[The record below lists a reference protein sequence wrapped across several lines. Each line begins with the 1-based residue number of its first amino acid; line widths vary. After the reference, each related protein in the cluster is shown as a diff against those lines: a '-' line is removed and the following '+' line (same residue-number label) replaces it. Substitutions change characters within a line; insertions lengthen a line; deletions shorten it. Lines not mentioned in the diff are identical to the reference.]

1 MINSFNLFLKQIR
14 SSFVLF
20 QTTTMKSF
28 LFSLL
33 FISCSILSFAQTN
46 VSGGIYQNTTWSLS
60 GSPYIVN
67 SSVVVFPGK
76 TLTIEP
82 GVEIQ
87 INNQNNTNIYI
98 ETRGTI
104 NCIGT
109 DAQPIT
115 VRALYDTLNTVA
127 WQGFVCTSSQG
138 GILNADRIEISNAY
152 FPLSYETIPTTL
164 SYTNCK
170 FTRCFQAVTVG
181 TNLNLSGC
189 EFIDN
194 EVGVYGWANFN
205 INNCLFQDNTTSLY
219 IYASAFAM
227 SNCSFIDNQ
236 IGSSFLSNAVDSI
249 VISNC
254 EFLNNGLAIN
264 YPNNGR
270 VEYCLFSDNDAAI
283 QQAYYCEIL
292 NNIFSYNELAIEA
305 CVDANIHNNQIN
317 NNVGGLLISNVA
329 SVQDSPSIYNNEIC
343 GNVNYNVDNNT
354 NMNYSLFSNC
364 FCDLDSAQIEAYLID
379 GYDDITKGLINYQIY
394 DSSCT
399 VLLGNVVKFGAGA
412 GLEENAFDF
421 SFENPV
427 HHNLQ
432 LLGAAA
438 VQQIVLQNTSGQ
450 SFNFSAIAHNSF
462 DLSRLAP
469 GYYFIVKLD
478 EHSVSKA
485 LVKY

>member
-1 MINSFNLFLKQIR
+1 MNHKTIC
-14 SSFVLF
+14 
-20 QTTTMKSF
+20 MKIIISTIVF
-28 LFSLL
+28 T
-33 FISCSILSFAQTN
+33 FISIFTFAQTN
-46 VSGGIYQNTTWSLS
+46 VSGGIYQNTTWTLS
-60 GSPYIVN
+60 GSPYVVN
-67 SSVVVFPGK
+67 SSIVVFPGK

-87 INNQNNTNIYI
+87 INNQNNSNIYI

-104 NCIGT
+104 NCVGT
-109 DAQPIT
+109 DAQPIKIH
-115 VRALYDTLNTVA
+115 ALYDTLSTVA
-127 WQGFVCTSSQG
+127 WHGFVCTSSQG
-138 GILNADRIEISNAY
+138 GVLNADRIEISNAY
-152 FPLSYETIPTTL
+152 FPLSYETIPATL
-164 SYTNCK
+164 SYTNSK
-170 FTRCFQAVTVG
+170 FIRCFQAVTVG

-205 INNCLFQDNTTSLY
+205 INNCLFKDNTTSLY

-236 IGSSFLSNAVDSI
+236 IGASFLANAVDSI
-249 VISNC
+249 VIANC
-254 EFLNNGLAIN
+254 EFLNNGLALN

-270 VEYCLFSDNDAAI
+270 VENCEFSDNGTAVQAA
-283 QQAYYCEIL
+283 YNCEIQ
-292 NNIFSYNELAIEA
+292 NNTFFYNILAIEA
-305 CVDANIHNNQIN
+305 TVDANIHNNQIN
-317 NNVGGLLISNVA
+317 NNAEGIIISNVT
-329 SVQDSPSIYNNEIC
+329 SIQDSPSIYDNEIC
-343 GNVNYNVDNNT
+343 GNTYYNVNNNT

-399 VLLGNVVKFGAGA
+399 VLLGNVVKFGAGV

-427 HHNLQ
+427 QHDLQ
-432 LLGAAA
+432 LLGYPE
-438 VQQIVLQNTSGQ
+438 VKQIVLQNTSGQ
-450 SFNFSAIAHNSF
+450 TFYFTSSTYNTF

-478 EHSVSKA
+478 QQGVSKA

>member
-1 MINSFNLFLKQIR
+1 MKTILFG
-14 SSFVLF
+14 
-20 QTTTMKSF
+20 F
-28 LFSLL
+28 LFS
-33 FISCSILSFAQTN
+33 FCSISSFAQTN

-67 SSVVVFPGK
+67 SSIVVFPGK

-87 INNQNNTNIYI
+87 INNQNNSNIYI

-104 NCIGT
+104 NCVGT
-109 DAQPIT
+109 DAQPIKIH
-115 VRALYDTLNTVA
+115 ALYDTLSTVA

-138 GILNADRIEISNAY
+138 GVLNADRIEISNAY

-164 SYTNCK
+164 SYTNSK
-170 FTRCFQAVTVG
+170 FVRCFQAVTVG
-181 TNLNLSGC
+181 TNLNLSAC

-205 INNCLFQDNTTSLY
+205 INNCLFKENTTSLY

-236 IGSSFLSNAVDSI
+236 IGASFLANAVDSI
-249 VISNC
+249 VISSC
-254 EFLNNGLAIN
+254 EFFNNGLAIN

-270 VEYCLFSDNDAAI
+270 VENCEFSDNGTAVQAA
-283 QQAYYCEIL
+283 YDCEIK
-292 NNIFSYNELAIEA
+292 NNTFFYNILAIEA
-305 CVDANIHNNQIN
+305 TVDANIHNNQIN
-317 NNVGGLLISNVA
+317 NNAEGIIISNVT
-329 SVQDSPSIYNNEIC
+329 SIQDSPSIYDNEIC
-343 GNVNYNVDNNT
+343 GNTYYNVNNNT

-399 VLLGNVVKFGAGA
+399 LLLGNVVKFGEGA
-412 GLEENAFDF
+412 GLEEAAFEF
-421 SFENPV
+421 QFENPI
-427 HHNLQ
+427 HEQLQ
-432 LLGAAA
+432 LIAPFE
-438 VQQIVLQNTSGQ
+438 VKEMVFQNMSGQ
-450 SFNFSAIAHNSF
+450 TYYFRSSTNNLF
-462 DLSRLAP
+462 DLSQLAP
-469 GYYFIVKLD
+469 GYYFIVKLG
-478 EHSVSKA
+478 EQRVSKA

>member
-1 MINSFNLFLKQIR
+1 
-14 SSFVLF
+14 
-20 QTTTMKSF
+20 MKIVISTIVF
-28 LFSLL
+28 TFISIFSL
-33 FISCSILSFAQTN
+33 AQTN

-67 SSVVVFPGK
+67 SSIVVFPGK

-87 INNQNNTNIYI
+87 INNQNNSNIYI

-109 DAQPIT
+109 DAQPIK
-115 VRALYDTLNTVA
+115 VHALYDTLSTVA

-138 GILNADRIEISNAY
+138 GVLNADRIEISNAY
-152 FPLSYETIPTTL
+152 FPLSYETIPATL
-164 SYTNCK
+164 SYTNSK
-170 FTRCFQAVTVG
+170 FIRCFQAVTVG

-189 EFIDN
+189 QFIDN

-205 INNCLFQDNTTSLY
+205 INNCLFKDNTTSLY
-219 IYASAFAM
+219 LYASAFAM
-227 SNCSFIDNQ
+227 TNCSFIDNQ
-236 IGSSFLSNAVDSI
+236 IGASFLANAVDSI
-249 VISNC
+249 VIANC

-270 VEYCLFSDNDAAI
+270 VENCVFSDNGAAI
-283 QQAYYCEIL
+283 QQVYYCEIL
-292 NNIFSYNELAIEA
+292 NNEFFYNELAIEA
-305 CVDANIHNNQIN
+305 SVDAVIHNNQIN
-317 NNVGGLLISNVA
+317 NNMGGLLISNV
-329 SVQDSPSIYNNEIC
+329 SSIQDSPSIYDNEIC
-343 GNVNYNVDNNT
+343 GNINYIVDNNT

-399 VLLGNVVKFGAGA
+399 VLLGNVVKFGVGV
-412 GLEENAFDF
+412 GVEENGFDF

-432 LLGAAA
+432 LLVTSE

-450 SFNFSAIAHNSF
+450 SFNFSATAHNSF

-478 EHSVSKA
+478 EQSISKA

>member
-1 MINSFNLFLKQIR
+1 
-14 SSFVLF
+14 
-20 QTTTMKSF
+20 MKIVISTIVF
-28 LFSLL
+28 T
-33 FISCSILSFAQTN
+33 FISIFTFAQTN
-46 VSGGIYQNTTWSLS
+46 VSGGIYQNTTWTLS
-60 GSPYIVN
+60 GSPYVVN
-67 SSVVVFPGK
+67 SSIVVFPGK

-87 INNQNNTNIYI
+87 INNQNNSNIYI

-104 NCIGT
+104 NCVGT
-109 DAQPIT
+109 DAQPIKIH
-115 VRALYDTLNTVA
+115 ALYDTLSTVA

-138 GILNADRIEISNAY
+138 GVLNADRIEIANAY
-152 FPLSYETIPTTL
+152 FPLSYETIPATL
-164 SYTNCK
+164 SYTNSK
-170 FTRCFQAVTVG
+170 FIRCFQAVTVG

-205 INNCLFQDNTTSLY
+205 INNCLFKDNTTSLY

-236 IGSSFLSNAVDSI
+236 IGASFLANAVDSI
-249 VISNC
+249 VIANC
-254 EFLNNGLAIN
+254 EFLNNGLALN

-270 VEYCLFSDNDAAI
+270 VENCEFSDNGTAVQAA
-283 QQAYYCEIL
+283 YNCEIQ
-292 NNIFSYNELAIEA
+292 NNTFFYNILAIEA
-305 CVDANIHNNQIN
+305 TVDANIHNNQIN
-317 NNVGGLLISNVA
+317 NNAEGIIISNVT
-329 SVQDSPSIYNNEIC
+329 SIQDSPSIYDNEIC
-343 GNVNYNVDNNT
+343 GNTYYNVNNNT

-399 VLLGNVVKFGAGA
+399 VLLGNVVKFGAGV

-427 HHNLQ
+427 QHDLQ
-432 LLGAAA
+432 LLGYPE
-438 VQQIVLQNTSGQ
+438 VKQLVLQNTSGQ
-450 SFNFSAIAHNSF
+450 TFYFTSSTYNTF

-478 EHSVSKA
+478 QQGVSKA

>member
-1 MINSFNLFLKQIR
+1 MK
-14 SSFVLF
+14 
-20 QTTTMKSF
+20 TT

-33 FISCSILSFAQTN
+33 FTFYSLFTFAQTN
-46 VSGGIYQNTTWSLS
+46 VSGGIYQNTTWTLS
-60 GSPYIVN
+60 GSPYVVN
-67 SSVVVFPGK
+67 SSIVVFPGK

-87 INNQNNTNIYI
+87 INNQNNNNIYI

-109 DAQPIT
+109 DAQPIKIH
-115 VRALYDTLNTVA
+115 ALYDTLSTVA

-138 GILNADRIEISNAY
+138 GVLNADRIEISNAY
-152 FPLSYETIPTTL
+152 FPLSYETIPATL
-164 SYTNCK
+164 SYTNSK
-170 FTRCFQAVTVG
+170 FIRCFQAVTVG
-181 TNLNLSGC
+181 TNLNLSAC

-205 INNCLFQDNTTSLY
+205 IDNCLFQDNTTSLY

-236 IGSSFLSNAVDSI
+236 IGASFLANAVDSI

-254 EFLNNGLAIN
+254 EFLNNGLALN

-270 VEYCLFSDNDAAI
+270 VENCVFSDNGAAI
-283 QQAYYCEIL
+283 QQAYYCEIV
-292 NNIFSYNELAIEA
+292 NNEFFYNELAIEA
-305 CVDANIHNNQIN
+305 CVDADIHNNQIN
-317 NNVGGLLISNVA
+317 NNIGGLLISNV
-329 SVQDSPSIYNNEIC
+329 SSTQDSPAIYDNEIC
-343 GNVNYNVDNNT
+343 GNINYNVDNNT

-364 FCDLDSAQIEAYLID
+364 FCDFDSAQIEAYLID

-399 VLLGNVVKFGAGA
+399 VLLGNVVKFGAGV
-412 GLEENAFDF
+412 GLEEAAFEF
-421 SFENPV
+421 QFENPI
-427 HHNLQ
+427 HEQLQ
-432 LLGAAA
+432 LLAPTE
-438 VQQIVLQNTSGQ
+438 VQEIALQNTSGQ
-450 SFNFSAIAHNSF
+450 TFYFSASAYNSF
-462 DLSRLAP
+462 DLSRLEP
-469 GYYFIVKLD
+469 GYYFIVKLG
-478 EHSVSKA
+478 EQRVSKA

>member
-1 MINSFNLFLKQIR
+1 
-14 SSFVLF
+14 
-20 QTTTMKSF
+20 MKIIISTIVF
-28 LFSLL
+28 TFFSI
-33 FISCSILSFAQTN
+33 FTFAQTN
-46 VSGGIYQNTTWSLS
+46 VSGGIYQNTTWTLS
-60 GSPYIVN
+60 GSPYVVN
-67 SSVVVFPGK
+67 SSIVVFPGK

-87 INNQNNTNIYI
+87 INNQNNSNIYI

-104 NCIGT
+104 NCVGT
-109 DAQPIT
+109 DAQPIKIH
-115 VRALYDTLNTVA
+115 ALYDTLSTVA

-138 GILNADRIEISNAY
+138 GVLNADRIEISNAY
-152 FPLSYETIPTTL
+152 FPLSYETIPATL
-164 SYTNCK
+164 SYTNSK
-170 FTRCFQAVTVG
+170 FIRCFQAVTVG

-205 INNCLFQDNTTSLY
+205 INNCLFKDNTTSLY

-236 IGSSFLSNAVDSI
+236 IGASFLANAVDSI
-249 VISNC
+249 VIANC
-254 EFLNNGLAIN
+254 EFLNNGLALN

-270 VEYCLFSDNDAAI
+270 VENCEFSDNGTAVQAA
-283 QQAYYCEIL
+283 YNCEIQ
-292 NNIFSYNELAIEA
+292 NNTFFYNILAIEA
-305 CVDANIHNNQIN
+305 TVDANIHNNQIN
-317 NNVGGLLISNVA
+317 NNAEGIIISNVT
-329 SVQDSPSIYNNEIC
+329 SIQDSPSIYDNEIC
-343 GNVNYNVDNNT
+343 GNTYYNVNNNT

-399 VLLGNVVKFGAGA
+399 VLLGNVVKFGAGV

-427 HHNLQ
+427 QHDLQ
-432 LLGAAA
+432 LLGYPE
-438 VQQIVLQNTSGQ
+438 VKQIVLQNTSGQ
-450 SFNFSAIAHNSF
+450 TFYFTSSTYNTF

-478 EHSVSKA
+478 QQGVSKA

>member
-1 MINSFNLFLKQIR
+1 MQ
-14 SSFVLF
+14 
-20 QTTTMKSF
+20 
-28 LFSLL
+28 
-33 FISCSILSFAQTN
+33 AQTN
-46 VSGGIYQNTTWSLS
+46 VSGGIYQNATWSLA

-67 SSVVVFPGK
+67 GPVVVFPGV
-76 TLTIEP
+76 TLNIQP
-82 GVEIQ
+82 GVEIR
-87 INNQNNTNIYI
+87 INNQTSSNIYI

-104 NCIGT
+104 NCVGT
-109 DAQPIT
+109 DAQPIKIS
-115 VRALYDTLNTVA
+115 AMYDTTSTVA

-138 GILNADRIEISNAY
+138 GVLNADRIEISNAY
-152 FPLSYETIPTTL
+152 FPLSYETIPATL
-164 SYTNCK
+164 SYTNSK
-170 FTRCFQAVTVG
+170 FIRCFQAVTVG

-205 INNCLFQDNTTSLY
+205 INNCLFKDNTTSLY

-236 IGSSFLSNAVDSI
+236 IGASFLANAVDSI
-249 VISNC
+249 VIANC
-254 EFLNNGLAIN
+254 EFLNNGLALN

-270 VEYCLFSDNDAAI
+270 VENCEFSDNGTAVQAA
-283 QQAYYCEIL
+283 YNCEIQ
-292 NNIFSYNELAIEA
+292 NNTFFYNILAIEA
-305 CVDANIHNNQIN
+305 TVDANIHNNQIN
-317 NNVGGLLISNVA
+317 NNAEGIIISNVT
-329 SVQDSPSIYNNEIC
+329 SIQDSPSIYDNEIC
-343 GNVNYNVDNNT
+343 GNTYYNVNNNT

-399 VLLGNVVKFGAGA
+399 VLLGNVVKFGAGV

-427 HHNLQ
+427 QHDLQ
-432 LLGAAA
+432 LLGYPE
-438 VQQIVLQNTSGQ
+438 VKQIVLQNTSGQ
-450 SFNFSAIAHNSF
+450 TFYFTSSTYNTF

-478 EHSVSKA
+478 QQGVSKA